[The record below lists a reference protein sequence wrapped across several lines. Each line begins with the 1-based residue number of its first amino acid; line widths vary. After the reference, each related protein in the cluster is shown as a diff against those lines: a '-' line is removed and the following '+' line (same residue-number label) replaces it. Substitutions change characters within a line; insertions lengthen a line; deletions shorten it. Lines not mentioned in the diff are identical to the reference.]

1 MRNPGDSFPLAGNT
15 IPRPGVPDIVEPEN
29 LSASDRY
36 RRQAEEVMRLAAKA
50 DSPAEKEVYLQI
62 AEGWRKLAA
71 EALRNERQD
80 APRERRSFERDED

>member
-1 MRNPGDSFPLAGNT
+1 MSFE
-15 IPRPGVPDIVEPEN
+15 DF
-29 LSASDRY
+29 SSSDRY
-36 RRQAEEVMRLAAKA
+36 RQQAEVVMRLAAKA

-80 APRERRSFERDED
+80 LPRAAKERRSFSDER